1 MSDAS
6 PPLQPPQMSPDGQW
20 VWNGAEWQPVGTHRS
35 VFPSWNSIRVEPAQP
50 AVETAQA
57 VMTQP
62 EPVMTYP
69 VYAVADVAAPP
80 LWQRQS
86 TGINKYL
93 YWVAGLIVLVIAV
106 VLVNSM
112 APFIEW
118 PWSGSGATP
127 AAAGLPPLAT
137 RSDYARSDRFL
148 HVELTPAMSTLTPTF
163 PVLKETCVGL
173 LTVSCQSAIAATD
186 KQAKV
191 VLAAIKRETIPACI
205 AAPVTKLRTDL
216 VATDA
221 ALQGGL
227 KGYTDNSQT
236 EVNQGVAL
244 FNRASAPLAADA
256 AAVAPA
262 SRTCETEVVGP

>member
-6 PPLQPPQMSPDGQW
+6 PPQQPPQMSPDGQW
-20 VWNGAEWQPVGTHRS
+20 VWNGTEWQPVGTHRS

-50 AVETAQA
+50 AAETARA

-69 VYAVADVAAPP
+69 VYAVAEVAAPP

-86 TGINKYL
+86 TGMNKYL
-93 YWVAGLIVLVIAV
+93 YWAAGGIVLVIAV
-106 VLVNSM
+106 ILVNSM

-118 PWSGSGATP
+118 PWLRSDATP

-148 HVELTPAMSTLTPTF
+148 HLELTPAMAALTPTF
-163 PVLKETCVGL
+163 QVLKETCVGI

-186 KQAKV
+186 KQVKV
-191 VLAAIKRETIPACI
+191 VLAAINHETIPFCI
-205 AAPVTKLRTDL
+205 AAPVTRLRADL
-216 VATDA
+216 VATDT
-221 ALQGGL
+221 ALQTGL
-227 KGYTDNSQT
+227 KGYTDNSKI
-236 EVNQGVAL
+236 EVDQGVAL
-244 FNRASAPLAADA
+244 FNRTSAPLAADA